1 MITKKANYLTHRV
14 AHTLILSSIVL
25 LLSCLHASASGNSAP
40 DLWYSILMRSVRI
53 GYVHILT
60 KSTRYDGQKAVQTSS
75 HTVMRLDLMG
85 NTVEQVTD
93 TTSIND
99 PKGRPLQQEYRIYS
113 GGSTYRLVADYGN
126 KSVDCKI
133 DSGGAVNTKIV
144 PIPAGANLVADSTS
158 FTISKSDVPG
168 QKATV
173 TYLDPLTVSF
183 ETATVVIGKKE
194 KVSTGGGKSTEL
206 IKVTASTPIGKM
218 VSWQTRSGEMVRA
231 VMPLGFT
238 MEKASRKIAM
248 SIGTTVPGT
257 QVTGGVS
264 GSMSVS
270 SLKKGSSYSPPPDFA
285 LATAISVKT
294 PIQDPRTLQKMT
306 IQVTGVNDSIQ
317 IPNDNWQHVTPIS
330 GEKGSYQISVNA
342 VAVAPDRSLTLPITG
357 HPELLPYLQ
366 DGTYLAIHNPAI
378 EKRAAKLKGDDQ
390 NAYQVVMR
398 IAEWVHR
405 TVRPNYTIGVPRSSV
420 DILKR
425 PVGVCRDYATLFAA
439 LARSVGIPTRL
450 CAGIVYAEGRFYY
463 HAWDECWLGH
473 WIPVDPT
480 LGGTFVDA
488 THIKFAE
495 GGATNMYQI
504 AGIVGHIRV
513 KVLSA
518 DWPTGR

>member
-1 MITKKANYLTHRV
+1 MITKKANSLTHR
-14 AHTLILSSIVL
+14 AARTLILSAVVL
-25 LLSCLHASASGNSAP
+25 LLSYSHASAAENSAS

-60 KSTRYDGQKAVQTSS
+60 KPARYEGRKVVQTSS

-93 TTSIND
+93 TTSINET
-99 PKGRPLQQEYRIYS
+99 KGRPLQQEYRIYS

-133 DSGGAVNTKIV
+133 NSGGVVSTKIV

-158 FTISKSDVPG
+158 FNIGKSEAPG

-183 ETATVVIGKKE
+183 ESASVVIGKKE
-194 KVSTGGGKSTEL
+194 KVSTGDRKSTEL

-218 VSWQTRSGEMVRA
+218 VSWQTRSGKMVRA
-231 VMPLGFT
+231 EMPLGFT
-238 MEKASRKIAM
+238 MEIASRQTAM
-248 SIGTTVPGT
+248 SLGATVPGD
-257 QVTGGVS
+257 QVSVGVPNP
-264 GSMSVS
+264 VS
-270 SLKKGSSYSPPPDFA
+270 EPYTDKGSSYSPPPDFA
-285 LATAISVKT
+285 LATAITVRT
-294 PIQDPRTLQKMT
+294 PIHDPRTLHEMT
-306 IQVTGVNDSIQ
+306 IQVTGVNASIQ
-317 IPNDNWQHVTPIS
+317 IPSDNRQQVTPIPN
-330 GEKGSYQISVNA
+330 ERGSYQISVNA
-342 VAVAPDRSLTLPITG
+342 TAETPDRSLVLPITG
-357 HPELLPYLQ
+357 HPELQSYMQ

-378 EKRAAKLKGDDQ
+378 EKQAAKLKGDDR
-390 NAYQVVMR
+390 NAYQVVER
-398 IAEWVHR
+398 IEEWVHR
-405 TVRPNYTIGVPRSSV
+405 TVRPNFTIGVPRSSV

-439 LARSVGIPTRL
+439 LARSAGIPTRL
-450 CAGIVYAEGRFYY
+450 CAGIVYAEGRFFY

-480 LGGTFVDA
+480 LGGAFVDA
-488 THIKFAE
+488 THVKFAE

-513 KVLSA
+513 NVLSA
-518 DWPTGR
+518 D